1 YNTPSGDGLDKFIQD
16 VGAATSLPII
26 YYNHFFNP
34 PAVMQ
39 RVAQLPEVIC
49 VKEVALEPVT
59 ELVQTVGDRVAI
71 AAGAD
76 SVNIASFLFGA
87 QASISG
93 INTVIPKQYGEIFAA
108 HAAGDYV
115 LGRKLT
121 DKIAPLAREMT
132 KSVNFPARIKFAINA
147 QGRKV
152 GEPRKPNGNLAK
164 QDQENILK
172 ALKLAGLLA

>member
-1 YNTPSGDGLDKFIQD
+1 
-16 VGAATSLPII
+16 
-26 YYNHFFNP
+26 
-34 PAVMQ
+34 MQ